1 MNCLWCGK
9 EMINC
14 RIDKKFCS
22 RSCSA
27 KASRHRQ
34 EHNISAR
41 NKICNKCGKEFEV
54 IGLQWSRTF
63 CYECVPKSC
72 KTSSQR
78 RKLYKKWCIEYK
90 GGKCERCGYNKCSA
104 ALDFYHKNPKKK
116 DFIISDNRD
125 VHSWEELKKE
135 MDKCELLCANCHREE
150 HNKERGD
157 E

>member
-78 RKLYKKWCIEYK
+78 RKLYKK
-90 GGKCERCGYNKCSA
+90 
-104 ALDFYHKNPKKK
+104 
-116 DFIISDNRD
+116 
-125 VHSWEELKKE
+125 
-135 MDKCELLCANCHREE
+135 
-150 HNKERGD
+150 
-157 E
+157 